1 MKLAVASALLLVS
14 VAYAGEPAL
23 VVHEWGTFTSFQD
36 ARGAT
41 VSGINVD
48 DEPVPAF
55 VHRMGGVPVFTTRSL
70 PARWSQG
77 APGCHPGVTLRLETP
92 VVYFHPQPGFPA
104 GESIEL
110 RAEFAGGWLTEFF
123 PAAIP
128 ANEGFPVNMN
138 GTNRG
143 SLHWQR
149 LSLSTEAPRPLPET
163 TSNVWLAPRQVKS
176 AVVTSA
182 DSQESEQY
190 VFYRGVGHVDA
201 PIVVRA
207 REDGLEI
214 SLRDATAAI
223 PRLPRVWIV
232 RVQPDGRVFYR
243 SIDGSGAVT
252 AAIPDDSGANESQL
266 VALKSEIH
274 GALVAEGLYDDEA
287 RAMLETWRLSYFESE
302 GLRLFFLLPRA
313 WVDALLPLTV
323 SPPAAVTRVMMG
335 RIELVSPFQH
345 EVLANL
351 LRLPVTD
358 LDIPPLYAE
367 SREAYGRM
375 LEGDVSHSEL
385 YRAVGRDPPEALRL
399 YESLGRFRD
408 ALLAHEWHA
417 ARDPAVRDRLARIME
432 RFSSCDAGLR

>member
-1 MKLAVASALLLVS
+1 MKSAVASVLLLAS
-14 VAYAGEPAL
+14 VAFADEPVL

-41 VSGINVD
+41 IPGINVD

-55 VHRMGGVPVFTTRSL
+55 VHRMDGVPVFTTRSL

-77 APGCHPGVTLRLETP
+77 APRCHPDVTLRLETP
-92 VVYFHPQPGFPA
+92 VVYFHRQPGFPA

-110 RAEFAGGWLTEFF
+110 RAAFTGGWLTEFF

-128 ANEGFPVNMN
+128 DNEGFPGAMD

-143 SLHWQR
+143 SLHWKR

-163 TSNVWLAPRQVKS
+163 TSNVWLAPRRVKA

-182 DSQESEQY
+182 DSQESEKY

-207 REDGLEI
+207 RGDDLEI
-214 SLRDATAAI
+214 LLRDATAAN
-223 PRLPRVWIV
+223 PRLPRIWIV
-232 RVQPDGRVFYR
+232 RVQPDGRVFHR
-243 SIDGSGAVT
+243 SIVGGDDAATV
-252 AAIPDDSGANESQL
+252 AIPGDGGASESQL
-266 VALKSEIH
+266 AALKSEIH
-274 GALVAEGLYDDEA
+274 GALVSEGLYDDEA
-287 RAMLETWRLSYFESE
+287 HAMLETWRLSYFESE
-302 GLRLFFLLPRA
+302 GLRLFFLLPRG
-313 WVDALLPLTV
+313 WVDAQLPLTV

-335 RIELVSPFQH
+335 RIELVSPFQQ

-358 LDIPPLYAE
+358 FDIPPLYAE
-367 SREAYGRM
+367 SRDAYGQM
-375 LEGDVSHSEL
+375 LEGGMSHSEL
-385 YRAVGRDPPEALRL
+385 YRAVGREPPEALKL

-408 ALLAHEWHA
+408 ALLAHERHA
-417 ARDPAVRDRLARIME
+417 TQDPTARDRLTRIME
-432 RFSSCDAGLR
+432 NFSSCLAQ